1 MTTTAN
7 PHDVVLGAAE
17 LLDDKLVPLPVDG
30 GRTVLRGGTVLDGVG
45 GVHRDADIV
54 IEGSRIA
61 SVGPAGAV
69 PGGARVLDAAGLTV
83 LPGLIDA
90 HIHFMGKMTTHESL
104 AHLYPSPN
112 LKMLRSAFQL
122 YETLASGVTTVRA
135 LGHGVPE
142 HTYALRAARA
152 EGLIRGPRI
161 QTSGWALSQSRGHGD
176 VPGLPYEWVER
187 NRPRAAFA
195 DGELECRRLVRR
207 NFGEGA
213 DVIKVYSS
221 DNRTGRPD
229 FTLDELTAIVDEAHR
244 RGRPVATHAKTYEGV
259 RNALLAGIDTI
270 EHGTSEVHA
279 DLLDM
284 MAERGAYLVPTLA
297 TVHRLAVEGHE
308 WAASEATIER
318 CKRELEGRQ
327 RVVEEAAKRGV
338 QIVTGSDAAARG
350 GYGLLSTRELALLVD
365 SGLSTKQALAAAT
378 SVAARA
384 LRLDDHIGVV
394 APGKA
399 ADLLVVDGDPLT
411 EIGLLQ
417 DRTRLRLILQAGDP
431 LTN

>member
-1 MTTTAN
+1 MTIAN
-7 PHDVVLGAAE
+7 PHDVVVGPDE

-30 GRTVLRGGTVLDGVG
+30 GVTVLRGGTVLDGLG
-45 GVHRDADIV
+45 GVHPDTDVV

-61 SVGPAGAV
+61 SVGPEAPVAD
-69 PGGARVLDAAGLTV
+69 GARVIDAAGLTV
-83 LPGLIDA
+83 LPGLVDA
-90 HIHFMGKMTTHESL
+90 HVHFMGKMTTHESL
-104 AHLYPSPN
+104 AHLHPSPD
-112 LKMLRSAFQL
+112 LKLLRSAFEV
-122 YETLASGVTTVRA
+122 YETLSFGVTTVRA
-135 LGHGVPE
+135 LGHGVAE
-142 HTYALRAARA
+142 HTYALRAARR

-161 QTSGWALSQSRGHGD
+161 LTSGWALSQTRGHGD
-176 VPGLPYEWVER
+176 VPGLPYEWVEQH
-187 NRPRAAFA
+187 RPRAAFA

-229 FTLDELTAIVDEAHR
+229 FTVEELTAIVDEAHR
-244 RGRPVATHAKTYEGV
+244 RGCAVAAHAKTYEGI

-270 EHGTSEVHA
+270 EHGASEVHA
-279 DLLDM
+279 DLLDL
-284 MAERGAYLVPTLA
+284 MAERGAFLVPTLA
-297 TVHRLAVEGHE
+297 TVHRLAVDGHE
-308 WAASEATIER
+308 WAASDATIER

-327 RVVEEAAKRGV
+327 RVVGEAAKRGV

-365 SGLSTKQALAAAT
+365 SGLSTRNALAAAT
-378 SVAARA
+378 SVAAQA
-384 LRLDDHIGVV
+384 LRLADHIGVV

-399 ADLLVVDGDPLT
+399 ADLLVVDGDPLA
-411 EIGLLQ
+411 EIDLLQ
-417 DRTRLRLILQAGDP
+417 DRSRLRLILQAGDQ